1 MEKTIKIGTITKEQL
16 RKSDRKASREA
27 NLGNGWVGTHRVHKS
42 KKSYSRKP
50 KHKNND
56 WE

>member
-1 MEKTIKIGTITKEQL
+1 MAKTIKIGTITREQL

-42 KKSYSRKP
+42 KKTYSRKP
-50 KHKNND
+50 KYKKTY
-56 WE
+56 